1 MFLPTA
7 PNRLIAIGMNEKG
20 VPLTV
25 VITVMSGNLI
35 SHADGLDNPK
45 RDITSLSKQFSIV
58 AAIMLD
64 WVA

>member
-1 MFLPTA
+1 
-7 PNRLIAIGMNEKG
+7 MNERD

-45 RDITSLSKQFSIV
+45 RDVTSLSKQFSIV